1 MRSRCALCQVWW
13 VAGSREHQS
22 ATPFPPA
29 APRRRAAQPPAKTP
43 ARRET
48 CAGSSLDDLVGP
60 DQQRLGNRQAERPG
74 GLEVDDQLELG
85 RLLDGEIGRLGAFEN
100 LVDIGSGAA
109 EQNRSEEHTSEL
121 QSPCNIVCRLL
132 LEKKKQ

>member
-1 MRSRCALCQVWW
+1 MRPSARLGQCGWL
-13 VAGSREHQS
+13 AGSRDPHS

-29 APRRRAAQPPAKTP
+29 APRRRAARPPAKTP
-43 ARRET
+43 ARKET

-100 LVDIGSGAA
+100 L
-109 EQNRSEEHTSEL
+109 
-121 QSPCNIVCRLL
+121 
-132 LEKKKQ
+132 